1 MSALNVAY
9 WAAAALAVYAVAAYI
24 HHDLKKGHRR

>member
-9 WAAAALAVYAVAAYI
+9 WAAAVLAVFAVWAHI
-24 HHDLKKGHRR
+24 HHDLKGGHRR

>member
-9 WAAAALAVYAVAAYI
+9 WAAAALAVYGIAVHI
-24 HHDLKKGHRR
+24 HRNWGHR

>member
-9 WAAAALAVYAVAAYI
+9 WAVVALLAYAVG
-24 HHDLKKGHRR
+24 HHIRHVIKGGHR